1 MNYRLLCWVLSIS
14 PWLITPV
21 TAGETTGYQFVHEGD
36 SIGIFHQQQLVL
48 RYQLEAK
55 SQAGKATRSNYIHPL
70 IDLNGNEITEDF
82 PPDHL
87 HHRGIF
93 WAWHQTLVNGIAAGD
108 PWECRNFVWE
118 HQQANWRVGVAGK
131 AHLLVATIWKSPL
144 IADAAGQ
151 PVPLVEEVTQL
162 TLSRPN
168 PALRI
173 LDFNIQLQ
181 ALVNGIQLGGSDDD
195 KGYGGF
201 SPRIKL
207 PADVLFHG
215 PQGIVQPQ
223 RTAVDAGSWIALNGH
238 FGDHT
243 TPSGIAIIGH
253 RNNPVYPEQWILRK
267 ANSMQ
272 NAAFPGRVPR
282 KLQVGKPWLLRYRLV
297 LHSGRHNPD
306 LLNQLER
313 RFR

>member
-1 MNYRLLCWVLSIS
+1 MNYRLLCFVLYLSLLSIA
-14 PWLITPV
+14 PA
-21 TAGETTGYQFVHEGD
+21 TAGETAKYRFVHDGG
-36 SIGIFHQQQLVL
+36 SIGIFQDQQLVL

-55 SQAGKATRSNYIHPL
+55 SQSGKATRSNYIHPL

-93 WAWHQTLVNGIAAGD
+93 WAWHQTLVNGVSAGD
-108 PWECRNFVWE
+108 PWECRNFIWE
-118 HQQANWRVGVAGK
+118 HQQAHWRVGVTGK
-131 AHLLVATIWKSPL
+131 ANLQVTTVWKSPL

-151 PVPLVEEVTQL
+151 PVQLVQEVTQL
-162 TLSRPN
+162 TLSRPS
-168 PALRI
+168 PTLRV

-181 ALVNGIQLGGSDDD
+181 ALVDGIQLGGSDDD

-223 RTAVDAGSWIALNGH
+223 RGAVDAGSWIALTGH
-238 FGDHT
+238 FGDNSE
-243 TPSGIAIIGH
+243 PSGIAIIGH
-253 RNNPVYPEQWILRK
+253 RNNPAYPEQWILRK
-267 ANSMQ
+267 AGSMQ

-282 KLQVGKPWLLRYRLV
+282 QLQVGKPWRLRYRLV
-297 LHSGRHNPD
+297 LHPGGHHPE